1 MWLLRIRG
9 LPGYRRVASRTV
21 LWCAGSNSLSTS
33 RSEPS
38 LPPNSGGQPALT
50 EGRQFELLSNEI
62 RDLRSQLLQRAAVT
76 YPSAQVG
83 DLSSLLEGRPTLTT
97 HDGPTLSTEVARHDE
112 EDSSKVAAIRLGCS
126 IITTVAAAMCLTVCD
141 DDDGDGGGGGVSA
154 GGCGRRSSAART
166 GR

>member
-1 MWLLRIRG
+1 MQQLLAQARAQQSQGHAPRAGSIQCG
-9 LPGYRRVASRTV
+9 CCVFVDYRVIAV

-50 EGRQFELLSNEI
+50 ESRQFEFLSNEI

-83 DLSSLLEGRPTLTT
+83 DLPSLPEGRPTLTT

-126 IITTVAAAMCLTVCD
+126 IITTVAAAMS
-141 DDDGDGGGGGVSA
+141 DGV
-154 GGCGRRSSAART
+154 R
-166 GR
+166 

>member
-21 LWCAGSNSLSTS
+21 LWCSGSNSLSTS

-83 DLSSLLEGRPTLTT
+83 DLPSLPEGRPTLTT
-97 HDGPTLSTEVARHDE
+97 HDGATLSMEVARHDE

-126 IITTVAAAMCLTVCD
+126 IITTVAAAMS
-141 DDDGDGGGGGVSA
+141 DGV
-154 GGCGRRSSAART
+154 R
-166 GR
+166 